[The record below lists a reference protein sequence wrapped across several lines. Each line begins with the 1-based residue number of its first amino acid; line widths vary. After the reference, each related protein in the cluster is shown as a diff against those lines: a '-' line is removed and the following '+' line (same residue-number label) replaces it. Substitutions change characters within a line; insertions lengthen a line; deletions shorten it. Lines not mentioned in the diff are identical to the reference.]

1 MLRKIFIFLLL
12 LSISGFGLYAQSYK
26 TAVGIRA
33 GLPLGVSFKYFASEQ
48 TAFELMAGT
57 RWKGFTLA
65 GVYEYHKPTNLY
77 PGLKWYFGGGAEIGI
92 YGQTSPW
99 VYEPESKLIFGIV
112 GIIGTEYTFDDFPLN
127 LSFDWVPLFN
137 MFGFTGFDYL
147 QFGVSARYI
156 F

>member
-1 MLRKIFIFLLL
+1 MSFIFLSFFGF
-12 LSISGFGLYAQSYK
+12 SIFAQSYK

-33 GLPLGVSFKYFASEQ
+33 GLPLGVSFKYFTSEQ
-48 TAFELMAGT
+48 TGFEFMAGS
-57 RWKGFTLA
+57 RWKGFTLV
-65 GVYEYHKPTNLY
+65 GLYEHHKPTNLY

-99 VYEPESKLIFGIV
+99 VYEPGNQLIFGIV

-137 MFGFTGFDYL
+137 MLGFTCFDYL
-147 QFGVSARYI
+147 QFGVSARYV